1 MFIINH
7 VEIIKR
13 MPRIHCARGPL
24 RCDKCKE
31 LDKKGGSYA
40 LIKVFLEPVDHASP
54 ITEIQINGEKI
65 FGAYNVIQRFE
76 DISEAKKYAEE
87 NKVEIV

>member
-1 MFIINH
+1 
-7 VEIIKR
+7 

-31 LDKKGGSYA
+31 LEEKGNSYT
-40 LIKVFLEPVDHASP
+40 LIKVFLEPVDHTSP
-54 ITEIQINGEKI
+54 ITEIQVNGEKI

-76 DISEAKKYAEE
+76 DINEAKKFAKE
-87 NKVEIV
+87 NKIEIIFT